1 MREIGWY
8 RFPKYMLPLRQF
20 TVNSVLNALEV
31 PKLAFEISRQKKEK
45 EKMRGDNRNVRAAV
59 KRRIMSDPLIK

>member
-45 EKMRGDNRNVRAAV
+45 EKMRGG
-59 KRRIMSDPLIK
+59 